1 MRFVQTVVAA
11 LVTLVGASALAQSGS
26 QLVPQ
31 LRPDTEAT
39 SQPAPPRPV
48 TNKSGAPELTA
59 SDVDA
64 WLDGFMP
71 NALAMGDIA
80 GAVVVVVKDGQ
91 ILSKHGY
98 GYADVAKRT
107 PVDPDTTMFRPGSV
121 SKLVT
126 WTAVMQ
132 EVEKGKIDL
141 DADVNTYLDFK
152 IPAWNGQPMTMRQL
166 MTHTAG
172 FEEHAKF
179 LLSED
184 PKSLHS
190 LGDYLKIWVPNRIFA
205 PGTTPAY
212 SNYATSLAGYI
223 VERVSGQSF
232 DDYVDQ
238 NIFTPLGMRH
248 STFRQPLPAR
258 FAPFMS
264 KGYMLGSGEPV
275 KYELVDPAPAGA
287 LAASGTDMARFML
300 AHLQGGELDG
310 KRILSAATAKE
321 MHDTPT
327 TFLPPLNRMELGFF
341 ETNINGRQ
349 VIGHLGDLQAFHTAL
364 HLFVNENVGLY
375 VAVNSAGKAGA
386 AGAVRLAL
394 FQNFADRY
402 FPAPTTTQTRVD
414 PKTAAEHARMMAGNW
429 RASRRIETGFL
440 NVSQLIGQAT
450 VGVGPKGDLVIP
462 SIKTPGGAVRHWT
475 EVSPFVWQAVGGHD
489 RLAAKV
495 VDGRVVRWSYDFA
508 SPFQVWDRVP
518 ALQSASWLLP
528 ALYVSLAILLVAFL
542 QWPAAA
548 LVRRR
553 YKATMSH
560 EGRSRQVY
568 RGVRLASGLVLA
580 MLIAWGVAFT
590 WLSST
595 AANLGAS
602 SDPLLWTLQILGL
615 IVFVA
620 AVLLAAWNVWLAWR
634 GGRRWTAKLGAVM
647 ILLASA
653 VVLYVMAT
661 FGLLDMTVNY

>member
-1 MRFVQTVVAA
+1 MRLIQKIGAA
-11 LVTLVGASALAQSGS
+11 LLTLGAASALAQGGS

-31 LRPDTEAT
+31 LRPDTQAV
-39 SQPAPPRPV
+39 SPAAAPRPV
-48 TNKSGAPELTA
+48 ATTPGTPALTA
-59 SDVDA
+59 TDLDA

-71 NALAMGDIA
+71 NALATGDIA

-132 EVEKGKIDL
+132 QVEAGKIDL
-141 DADVNTYLDFK
+141 DADVNGYLDFK
-152 IPAWNGQPMTMRQL
+152 IPAYQGQPMTMRQL

-184 PKSLHS
+184 PKALHS
-190 LGDYLKIWVPNRIFA
+190 LGDYLKAFVPDRIFA

-223 VERVSGQSF
+223 VERVAGQSF

-238 NIFTPLGMRH
+238 HVFAPLAMRH
-248 STFRQPLPAR
+248 STFRQPLPAK
-258 FAPFMS
+258 FEPFMA
-264 KGYMLGSGEPV
+264 KGYILGSGEPV

-287 LAASGTDMARFML
+287 LASSGTDMARFML

-310 KRILSAATAKE
+310 QRILSAATAKQ

-327 TFLPPLNRMELGFF
+327 TLLPPLNRMELGFF

-364 HLFVNENVGLY
+364 HLFMNENVGLY
-375 VAVNSAGKAGA
+375 LSVNSAGKAGA

-394 FQNFADRY
+394 FQQFADRY
-402 FPAPTTTQTRVD
+402 FPAPPVAQTRVD
-414 PKTAAEHARMMAGNW
+414 PKIAAEHARMMAGNW

-440 NVSQLIGQAT
+440 NATQLIGQTA
-450 VGVGPKGDLVIP
+450 VGVGPKGELVIP
-462 SIKTPGGAVRHWT
+462 SILTPGGAVRQWT
-475 EVSPFVWQAVGGHD
+475 EVQPFVWQAVGGHD

-495 VDGRVVRWSYDFA
+495 VDGQVVRWSYDFA

-518 ALQSASWLLP
+518 PMQSATWLLP
-528 ALYVSLAILLVAFL
+528 ALYVSLAVLLVAFL

-553 YKATMSH
+553 YKATLAH

-580 MLIAWGVAFT
+580 MVIAWVVAFS
-590 WLSST
+590 WLSAS
-595 AANLGAS
+595 AANLGS
-602 SDPLLWTLQILGL
+602 GSDGLLWILQIVGL
-615 IVFVA
+615 IIFVG
-620 AVLLAAWNVWLAWR
+620 AVGLSAWNVWLAWADK
-634 GGRRWTAKLGAVM
+634 RRWPAKLGAVM
-647 ILLASA
+647 ILLASV